1 MKDAATAA
9 HPRFFNYNASKTYLP
24 FFVYSTYSTLHA
36 GAGVNLSTTVA
47 STFAVVMD
55 FEDLFYVVF
64 LFRHRGIKKMNKT
77 IFFLYF

>member
-47 STFAVVMD
+47 STFAVAV
-55 FEDLFYVVF
+55 EDLFCVVF